1 MEYMTQLNR
10 FFEKVEEEDLP
21 ASAQIVYLHLLN
33 INNRL
38 HWCEWFKVANSR
50 LENLTKL
57 KSNNS
62 IVSAKN
68 RLKQANLLDFKSEGK
83 VTTRYKIIPI
93 PTAQDGAQDT
103 AQDGAQDTAQVS
115 AQDGAQLIRQRQRQK
130 NIYTPE
136 FEKIW
141 SVYPRHDGKAEAQKA
156 FDKLKPSEELITA
169 MLSAIAKQTEKWRN
183 DGGKFIPHCSTWLN
197 QRRWEDEGIV
207 LQETPAL
214 SAEEKAARDRQR
226 AEEDAAFEAAERERL
241 KKEYDIVYD
250 EDGKLAV

>member
-1 MEYMTQLNR
+1 MKGGETMEYMTQLNR
-10 FFEKVEEEDLP
+10 FFEKAEADDLP

-93 PTAQDGAQDT
+93 PAQDT
-103 AQDGAQDTAQVS
+103 AQDTAQLKR
-115 AQDGAQLIRQRQRQK
+115 QDKTRQK
-130 NIYTPE
+130 E
-136 FEKIW
+136 REK
-141 SVYPRHDGKAEAQKA
+141 
-156 FDKLKPSEELITA
+156 
-169 MLSAIAKQTEKWRN
+169 
-183 DGGKFIPHCSTWLN
+183 
-197 QRRWEDEGIV
+197 
-207 LQETPAL
+207 TPAQTKTDY
-214 SAEEKAARDRQR
+214 AENVSLTADEYSKLV
-226 AEEDAAFEAAERERL
+226 EHFNGRE
-241 KKEYDIVYD
+241 DIVRWCIDTLNDYKGASGKKYKSDYYAIRKWVIAEYEKKRD
-250 EDGKLAV
+250 EALAKRKSSLVGDDYTFENFGKGIAS